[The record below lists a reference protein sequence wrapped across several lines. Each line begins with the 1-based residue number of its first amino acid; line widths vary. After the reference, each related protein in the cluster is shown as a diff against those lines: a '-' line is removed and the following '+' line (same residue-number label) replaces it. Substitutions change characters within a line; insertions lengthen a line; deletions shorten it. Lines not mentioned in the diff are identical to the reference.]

1 MQMRDFEVKKM
12 FDTIA
17 EGYDLQNSLLSLRI
31 DVLWRKKLARLL
43 PARRPI
49 HVVDVAVGTA
59 EVAMEIA
66 RQRPEAR
73 VTGVDFTAAMLG
85 VGLRKIIRRGLEGR
99 IRMAA
104 GDARRL
110 PLPDACADAV
120 TISFGIRNVQERPL
134 ALSEFHRILK
144 PGGAL
149 YVMEF
154 SLPAN
159 PVLRCLYKL
168 YFDHVLPPLGNW
180 LSGTDYAYSYLMESV
195 HAFPGPEQFIAE
207 IRRAGFTDVSQT
219 PLTFGIARI
228 HRGTKPA

>member
-1 MQMRDFEVKKM
+1 MRDFEVKKM

-43 PARRPI
+43 PAGRPI

-66 RQRPEAR
+66 RQRPNAR
-73 VTGVDFTAAMLG
+73 ITGVDFTPAMLS
-85 VGLRKIIRRGLEGR
+85 VGSRKLAKRGLAGR
-99 IRMAA
+99 VRMVA

-120 TISFGIRNVQERPL
+120 TISFGIRNVQERDQ

-144 PGGAL
+144 PGGTL
-149 YVMEF
+149 QVMEF
-154 SLPAN
+154 SLPEN
-159 PVLRCLYKL
+159 PALRLLYRL
-168 YFDHVLPPLGNW
+168 YFDHVLPPFGNW

-195 HAFPGPEQFIAE
+195 YAFPGHEAFSAE
-207 IRRAGFTDVSQT
+207 IRRAGFANVSQT

-228 HRGTKPA
+228 HQGVKA

>member
-1 MQMRDFEVKKM
+1 MRDFEVKKM

-17 EGYDLQNSLLSLRI
+17 EGYDLQNSMLSLRI

-43 PARRPI
+43 PADRPL

-59 EVAMEIA
+59 EVAMEIV
-66 RQRPEAR
+66 RQRPGAR
-73 VTGVDFTAAMLG
+73 VTGVDFTPAMLV
-85 VGLRKIIRRGLEGR
+85 VGQRKLAKRGLSNR
-99 IRMAA
+99 IRLAA

-120 TISFGIRNVQERPL
+120 TISFGIRNVQERDQ
-134 ALSEFHRILK
+134 ALSEFYRVLK
-144 PGGAL
+144 PGGKL

-154 SLPAN
+154 SLPTN
-159 PVLRCLYKL
+159 PALRFLYTL
-168 YFDHVLPPLGNW
+168 YFDHILPPFGNW

-195 HAFPGPEQFIAE
+195 YAFPGPEEFSAE
-207 IRRAGFTDVSQT
+207 IRRAGFEQVKQT

-228 HRGTKPA
+228 HEGVKP